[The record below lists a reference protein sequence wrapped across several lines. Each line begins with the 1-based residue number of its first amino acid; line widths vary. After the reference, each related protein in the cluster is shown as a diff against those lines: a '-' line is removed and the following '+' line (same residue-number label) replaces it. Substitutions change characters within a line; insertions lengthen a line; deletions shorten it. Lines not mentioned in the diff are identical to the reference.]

1 MDASVGPAA
10 SAPRI
15 SLALAEQHTGAC
27 RAGVRIGRRRG
38 VTVAA
43 SSSTADRNGGP
54 AAQLSANPQSRIGE
68 LEFEL
73 RSSTLRERSQLGVS
87 FARAG
92 ALYKRGMSRS
102 RPRGA
107 TVATC
112 A

>member
-10 SAPRI
+10 SAPRL
-15 SLALAEQHTGAC
+15 SLAVAEQHTGAC
-27 RAGVRIGRRRG
+27 RAGVRIGSRRG

-43 SSSTADRNGGP
+43 SSSTADAP
-54 AAQLSANPQSRIGE
+54 APRTAMPIGRTGLHSVSANPQSRIGE

-92 ALYKRGMSRS
+92 ALQAG
-102 RPRGA
+102 
-107 TVATC
+107 
-112 A
+112 